1 MTRTSK
7 ISYAL
12 IFSMIVLVGA
22 LGMATPLITALF
34 SYFSLAK
41 LSFTRNKWMTTGL
54 FAVLVVGVF
63 YLFGFF
69 LKEAFETLPK
79 IVSESIPLII
89 EYAHKNEIKLPF
101 EDAVSLKSVALA
113 TVKEELG
120 YIGNFAKIATK
131 EFVFLVIGLVVAA
144 SIFLNPTMDL
154 DRGRHRIQPNL
165 YSVVCDEVS
174 ARFLG
179 FYQSFATV
187 MGAQIIISVINTSL
201 TGIFLLSVSLP
212 YTGVVIG
219 ITFLCG
225 LLPIIG
231 NLLSNSII
239 VGIAFTISPKLA
251 MGALVFLIVLHKL
264 EYFLNSKIIGDRIR
278 NPVWL
283 TLLGLILG
291 ERMMGIPGMI
301 LAPVVLNY
309 TKVEASGIE
318 VSPTGE
324 TCGKSVFSTP
334 SEPGAPGTV
343 PEQDQPWIADSDP
356 GKQSG
361 KQSGELHS

>member
-1 MTRTSK
+1 
-7 ISYAL
+7 
-12 IFSMIVLVGA
+12 MIVLVGA

-41 LSFTRNKWMTTGL
+41 LSFTRNKWLTTGM

-79 IVSESIPLII
+79 IVSESIPSII

-131 EFVFLVIGLVVAA
+131 EFVFLMIGLVVAA
-144 SIFLNPTMDL
+144 SIYLNPTMDL
-154 DRGRHRIQPNL
+154 DRGRHRIQSNL
-165 YSVVCDEVS
+165 YSLVCDEVS

-179 FYQSFATV
+179 FYHSFATV
-187 MGAQIIISVINTSL
+187 MGAQIIISVINTTL

-309 TKVEASGIE
+309 VKVEASGIE
-318 VSPTGE
+318 VFPKKN
-324 TCGKSVFSTP
+324 TCCGSKTPSP
-334 SEPGAPGTV
+334 SEPVSSGAV
-343 PEQDQPWIADSDP
+343 SEVDRARLADADSDREE
-356 GKQSG
+356 
-361 KQSGELHS
+361 QSGELGS